1 MDLLIMTMVTCL
13 LLILQ
18 KMKVKLFNLKCGGL
32 ANFSDVFFIWAT
44 LDICHETKNKYTD
57 TLLIQNHKIQ
67 VVAGSHTLFGLQSN
81 ETH

>member
-1 MDLLIMTMVTCL
+1 MTMVTCF

-18 KMKVKLFNLKCGGL
+18 KMKVK
-32 ANFSDVFFIWAT
+32 ANFSAVFSILAT

-57 TLLIQNHKIQ
+57 TLLIQNHEIQ
-67 VVAGSHTLFGLQSN
+67 LVAGSHILFGLQSN